1 MRHDDGMRVKTGVI
15 GLDDLLG
22 GGYRPNSVNIVLG
35 SAGVG
40 KTIFALQFLL
50 KGLEEGCKGIF
61 VSFDMNVENVLDLA
75 RSMGW
80 DEVDDYVRSGK
91 LVVGSDFHIED
102 IMYLNDKLLTFILD
116 HNSSSDLRIVVDS
129 FTPLIASLSFEMRK
143 EVNWFF
149 AKLREVGTTV
159 VTLEEP
165 LNGDL
170 NSPSITVPVFLG
182 DSVIHLKNIGYGE
195 AFNRTLRIIKHRGSW
210 HAEGVFPYR
219 ILRGVGIVVEGNEY
233 PICDERRLD
242 LDEIFESVG
251 VRREEI
257 PPKIVRRLEKLVDSC
272 VPISK
277 EELKGIVKRV
287 LEECCGR

>member
-1 MRHDDGMRVKTGVI
+1 MNDDVMRVRTGII
-15 GLDDLLG
+15 GLDELLG
-22 GGYRPNSVNIVLG
+22 GGYRPNTVNIVLG

-50 KGLEEGCKGIF
+50 KGLENGYKGVF
-61 VSFDMNVENVLDLA
+61 VSFDMDVKNVLDLA

-80 DEVDDYVRSGK
+80 EEVEDYVRSGK
-91 LVVGSDFHIED
+91 LVVGSNFHVED
-102 IMYLNDKLLTFILD
+102 IMYLNDELLNFILN
-116 HNSSSDLRIVVDS
+116 HNSEDNLRIVVDS

-149 AKLREVGTTV
+149 SKLREVGTTV

-182 DSVIHLKNIGYGE
+182 DSVIHMKNIGYGE
-195 AFNRTLRIIKHRGSW
+195 AFNRTLRIVKHRGSW

-219 ILRGVGIVVEGNEY
+219 ILRGLGIVVEGTCYVTET
-233 PICDERRLD
+233 RTRMD
-242 LDEIFESVG
+242 LDELLKKANV
-251 VRREEI
+251 
-257 PPKIVRRLEKLVDSC
+257 L
-272 VPISK
+272 K
-277 EELKGIVKRV
+277 EELSENVLRRLGKLVESDIHLSEEELVSIVKMVVKGCYRK
-287 LEECCGR
+287 

>member
-1 MRHDDGMRVKTGVI
+1 MNDDVMRVKTGII

-22 GGYRPNSVNIVLG
+22 GGYRPNTVNIVLG

-50 KGLEEGCKGIF
+50 KGLEDGYKGVF
-61 VSFDMNVENVLDLA
+61 VSFDMDVKNVLDLA

-80 DEVDDYVRSGK
+80 DELKDYVHSEK
-91 LVVGSDFHIED
+91 LVVGSNFHVED
-102 IMYLNDKLLTFILD
+102 IMYLNDELLKFILS
-116 HNSSSDLRIVVDS
+116 HNSEANLRIVVDS

-149 AKLREVGTTV
+149 SRLREVGTTV

-182 DSVIHLKNIGYGE
+182 DSVIHMKNIGYGE

-219 ILRGVGIVVEGNEY
+219 ILRGLGIVVEGSSLITKIKSKISFEELLEK
-233 PICDERRLD
+233 IGVK
-242 LDEIFESVG
+242 EIDNKLMKKLRKLTE
-251 VRREEI
+251 EEI
-257 PPKIVRRLEKLVDSC
+257 PLTKEEIVNIVRRV
-272 VPISK
+272 I
-277 EELKGIVKRV
+277 
-287 LEECCGR
+287 ECS

>member
-1 MRHDDGMRVKTGVI
+1 MNDDVMRVRTGII
-15 GLDDLLG
+15 GLDELLG
-22 GGYRPNSVNIVLG
+22 GGYRPNTVNIVLG

-50 KGLEEGCKGIF
+50 KGLEEGYKGVF
-61 VSFDMNVENVLDLA
+61 VSFDMDVKNVLDLA

-80 DEVDDYVRSGK
+80 EEVEDYVRSGK
-91 LVVGSDFHIED
+91 LVVGSNFHVED
-102 IMYLNDKLLTFILD
+102 IMYLNDELLNFILN
-116 HNSSSDLRIVVDS
+116 HNSEDNLRIVVDS

-149 AKLREVGTTV
+149 SKLREVGTTV

-182 DSVIHLKNIGYGE
+182 DSVIHMKNIGYGE

-219 ILRGVGIVVEGNEY
+219 ILRGLGIVVEGTCYVTETRTKMN
-233 PICDERRLD
+233 
-242 LDEIFESVG
+242 LDELLKKANV
-251 VRREEI
+251 
-257 PPKIVRRLEKLVDSC
+257 L
-272 VPISK
+272 K
-277 EELKGIVKRV
+277 EELSENILRRLGKLVESDIHLSEEELVSIVKMVVKGCYRK
-287 LEECCGR
+287 